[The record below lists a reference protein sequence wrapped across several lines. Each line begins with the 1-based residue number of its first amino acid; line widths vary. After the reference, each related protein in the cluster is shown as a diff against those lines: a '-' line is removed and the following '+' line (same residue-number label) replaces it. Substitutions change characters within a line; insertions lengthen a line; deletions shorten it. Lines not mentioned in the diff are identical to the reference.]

1 LLRVASWQKPAFSG
15 DAKNE
20 MMFRQVPSKQ
30 SLLRQSLVFGGN
42 AGFLFA
48 LTFLWAG
55 HLLGQETKSWS
66 ESQIDSSRFEGE
78 IERLEA
84 KIFDPPPGPIVFYG
98 SSSFRLWKSLEQDFP
113 SYEVLNCGFGGACIA
128 DCVAFAPRLILPLK
142 PSAVVLYA
150 GDNDLAL
157 GISAEQA
164 FDSFCQLF
172 HILRDSAD
180 GSQKPFIAFV
190 SVKACPARIRFLASI
205 QRYNSLVREFMSQQP
220 GCDFIDLYSDLLG
233 PDKKPLIKLFRNDHI
248 HLSTD
253 GYQILHRDIAQ
264 FLRDDFPK
272 SLATQ

>member
-1 LLRVASWQKPAFSG
+1 MV
-15 DAKNE
+15 
-20 MMFRQVPSKQ
+20 RQVPSKQ
-30 SLLRQSLVFGGN
+30 SLFRQSLVSGCR
-42 AGFLFA
+42 AGYLLV
-48 LTFLWAG
+48 LTFVWAG
-55 HLLGQETKSWS
+55 RLLGQESKAWS
-66 ESQIDSSRFEGE
+66 ESQIDSSRFERE

-84 KIFDPPPGPIVFYG
+84 RIFDPPTGPIVFYG
-98 SSSFRLWKSLEQDFP
+98 SSSFRLWKSLEQDFQ

-142 PSAVVLYA
+142 PSAVVIYV

-172 HILRDSAD
+172 HILRDGAD
-180 GSQKPFIAFV
+180 GSQRQPFIAFV

-205 QRYNSLVREFMSQQP
+205 QRYNGLVREFISQQP

-233 PDKKPLIKLFRNDHI
+233 PDKKPLIKLFQNDHL

-253 GYQILHRDIAQ
+253 GYQILRRDIAQ
-264 FLRDDFPK
+264 FLHDDFPK
-272 SLATQ
+272 RLATQ